1 MSDRLADFV
10 INLAEDDAARAAFE
24 AAPEI
29 QLSAHRFSAEEQAAL
44 LSGDDAQIIA
54 CAATPV
60 VAKIFTG
67 VEEAP
72 EKAPVV
78 AKIFTGVEEEPD
90 AAPVVAKIFTG
101 VQEQQQLQRVAKRA

>member
-1 MSDRLADFV
+1 MSDRLADFI
-10 INLAEDDAARAAFE
+10 INLAENDAARAAFE

-29 QLSAHRFSAEEQAAL
+29 QLSAHPFSAEEQAAL
-44 LSGDDAQIIA
+44 LSGDDAQVIA
-54 CAATPV
+54 CAARPI

-67 VEEAP
+67 VQESP
-72 EKAPVV
+72 QRAPVV

-101 VQEQQQLQRVAKRA
+101 VQERQPLQRFAKRA